1 MFDFTKKVIISSL
14 VLAGTLSADY
24 KEVSKV
30 EIAQMEQLEL
40 FKRAQ
45 IKINKAY
52 DTGSLYILN
61 ISVQGNPDE
70 IYLTKDKKLVLAGD
84 VIDAS
89 NGMKITSPA
98 DVAPIRGKEAFVYGT
113 GTEEYFLFTDPECKY
128 CKMLESYL
136 PKIQDKVKIR
146 VFYYPLDSHTNA
158 KDLSLYIMS
167 QKTADKKISAM
178 FDSTT
183 IVEKAKSMKYT
194 PAELE
199 KLEKQLDEQIQIGMK
214 LNVQGTPTLFDKD
227 GKNVI
232 WVNLLEKYGIL
243 YLS

>member
-1 MFDFTKKVIISSL
+1 MIITS
-14 VLAGTLSADY
+14 TLSDAI
-24 KEVSKV
+24 KEVSKS

-52 DTGSLYILN
+52 DTGSIYILN

-227 GKNVI
+227 GKNII
-232 WVNLLEKYGIL
+232 WVNLLEKFGIEVK
-243 YLS
+243 

>member
-24 KEVSKV
+24 KEISKV

-52 DTGSLYILN
+52 DTGSIYILN

-183 IVEKAKSMKYT
+183 IIEKAKSMKYT

-227 GKNVI
+227 GKNII
-232 WVNLLEKYGIL
+232 WVNLLEKFGIEVK
-243 YLS
+243 

>member
-232 WVNLLEKYGIL
+232 WVNLLEKYGIEVK
-243 YLS
+243 

>member
-14 VLAGTLSADY
+14 LLGVSLSANN
-24 KEVSKV
+24 KEVSKT

-167 QKTADKKISAM
+167 QKTTDKKVTAM
-178 FDSTT
+178 FDSTAS
-183 IVEKAKSMKYT
+183 IEKAKSMKYT
-194 PAELE
+194 QAELE

-227 GKNVI
+227 GKNII
-232 WVNLLEKYGIL
+232 WVNLLEKFGIEVK
-243 YLS
+243 

>member
-14 VLAGTLSADY
+14 LLGVSLSANN
-24 KEVSKV
+24 KEVSKT

-52 DTGSLYILN
+52 DTGSIYILN
-61 ISVQGNPDE
+61 ISVQGNKDE

-89 NGMKITSPA
+89 TGMKITSPA

-113 GTEEYFLFTDPECKY
+113 GSEEYFLFTDPECKY

-146 VFYYPLDSHTNA
+146 VFYYPLDSHVNA
-158 KDLSLYIMS
+158 RDLSLYIMS
-167 QKTADKKISAM
+167 QKTTDKKISAM
-178 FDSTT
+178 FDASTNL
-183 IVEKAKSMKYT
+183 EKVKSTKYSQ
-194 PAELE
+194 AELE
-199 KLEKQLDEQIQIGMK
+199 KLEKQLDDQMQIGMN

-227 GKNVI
+227 GKNIV
-232 WVNLLEKYGIL
+232 WVNLLEKFGIEVK
-243 YLS
+243 

>member
-183 IVEKAKSMKYT
+183 IIEKAKSMKYT

-227 GKNVI
+227 GKNII
-232 WVNLLEKYGIL
+232 WVNLLEKFGIEVK
-243 YLS
+243 

>member
-183 IVEKAKSMKYT
+183 IIEKAKSMKYT

-227 GKNVI
+227 GKNII
-232 WVNLLEKYGIL
+232 WVDLLEKFGIEVK
-243 YLS
+243 

>member
-227 GKNVI
+227 GKNII
-232 WVNLLEKYGIL
+232 WVNLLEKFGIEVK
-243 YLS
+243 

>member
-14 VLAGTLSADY
+14 VLASTLSADY

-183 IVEKAKSMKYT
+183 IIEKAKSMKYT

-227 GKNVI
+227 GKNII
-232 WVNLLEKYGIL
+232 WVNLLEKFGIEVK
-243 YLS
+243 

>member
-14 VLAGTLSADY
+14 VLAGSLSADY

-70 IYLTKDKKLVLAGD
+70 IYLTKDKKLVFAGD

-167 QKTADKKISAM
+167 QKTTDKKVTAM
-178 FDSTT
+178 FDSTAS
-183 IVEKAKSMKYT
+183 IEKAKSMKYT
-194 PAELE
+194 QAELE

-227 GKNVI
+227 GKNII
-232 WVNLLEKYGIL
+232 WVNLLEKFGIEVK
-243 YLS
+243 

>member
-14 VLAGTLSADY
+14 VLTGTLSADY

-52 DTGSLYILN
+52 DTGSIYILN

-227 GKNVI
+227 GKNII
-232 WVNLLEKYGIL
+232 WVNLLEKFGIEVK
-243 YLS
+243 

>member
-232 WVNLLEKYGIL
+232 WVNLLEKFGIEVK
-243 YLS
+243 

>member
-167 QKTADKKISAM
+167 QKTTDKKVTAM
-178 FDSTT
+178 FDSTAS
-183 IVEKAKSMKYT
+183 IEKAKSMKYT
-194 PAELE
+194 QAELE

-227 GKNVI
+227 GKNII
-232 WVNLLEKYGIL
+232 WVNLLEKFGIEVK
-243 YLS
+243 